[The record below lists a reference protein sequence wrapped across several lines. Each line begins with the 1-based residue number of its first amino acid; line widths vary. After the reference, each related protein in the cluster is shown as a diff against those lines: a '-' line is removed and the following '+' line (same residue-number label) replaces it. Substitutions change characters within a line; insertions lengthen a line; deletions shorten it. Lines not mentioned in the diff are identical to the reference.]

1 MLTPTFMMAGTFVE
15 AIEAYKPYRFSW
27 FVGTKL
33 AGMAWP
39 KVENMQFLADEGIKV
54 LVNLTEEPTNYESM
68 AKSFGIQCVNIRID
82 TFCPP
87 SVGQVNFILEII
99 FYEFCYT

>member
-1 MLTPTFMMAGTFVE
+1 MMAGTF
-15 AIEAYKPYRFSW
+15 IEAYKPYRFSW

-68 AKSFGIQCVNIRID
+68 AKSFGIHCVNIRID

-87 SVGQVNFILEII
+87 SVGQVNFILEIL
-99 FYEFCYT
+99 FYYTVNLA

>member
-1 MLTPTFMMAGTFVE
+1 MMAGTF
-15 AIEAYKPYRFSW
+15 IEAYKPYRFVS
-27 FVGTKL
+27 TKL

-68 AKSFGIQCVNIRID
+68 AKSFGIHCVNIRID

-87 SVGQVNFILEII
+87 SVGQVNFILKIM
-99 FYEFCYT
+99 FYYTVKLA